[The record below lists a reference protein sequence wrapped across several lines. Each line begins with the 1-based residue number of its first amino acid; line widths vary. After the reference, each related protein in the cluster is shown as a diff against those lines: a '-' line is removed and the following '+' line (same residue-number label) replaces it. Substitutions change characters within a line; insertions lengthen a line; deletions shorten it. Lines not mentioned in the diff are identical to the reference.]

1 MNCVKRSNSSA
12 LNLLKIIVNNFASF
26 RDQAIYKEREGI
38 VNQNLK
44 FMSQTIRIQIEL
56 VFDFHL

>member
-1 MNCVKRSNSSA
+1 VNCVKRSNSSA